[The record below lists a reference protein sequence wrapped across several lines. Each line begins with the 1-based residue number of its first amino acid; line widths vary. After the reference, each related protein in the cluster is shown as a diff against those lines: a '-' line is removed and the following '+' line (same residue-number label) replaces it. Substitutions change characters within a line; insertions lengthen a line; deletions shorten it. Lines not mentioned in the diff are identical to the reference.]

1 MKTMTLSLIISASVA
16 VLVVAVLIQ
25 TSKPKSQKKEGFVAN
40 LIEEDWKV
48 SLGVGVGIGV
58 AGILLIV
65 FFVYLFSQPKKY
77 NAANVPVGR
86 RWAVPYNME

>member
-1 MKTMTLSLIISASVA
+1 MKTTTLSLIISASVA
-16 VLVVAVLIQ
+16 VLVVAILLQ
-25 TSKPKSQKKEGFVAN
+25 KPKSQKKEGFVAN

-65 FFVYLFSQPKKY
+65 FLVYLFSQPKKY